1 MKYSEPAA
9 IRLPDDSESGNT
21 QKIKY
26 KSHKLMA
33 SMLDLFNLVSLRFKF
48 HTNIL
53 FCSGVRGFS
62 LQGIVAKFRF

>member
-9 IRLPDDSESGNT
+9 IRLPDDSESGNA

-26 KSHKLMA
+26 KSHKLIA

-48 HTNIL
+48 H
-53 FCSGVRGFS
+53 S
-62 LQGIVAKFRF
+62 